1 MFKQHITGGDPGAL
15 VKAARLDSR
24 KSRARPPLWHSD
36 FKEATVSSPL
46 TRKDVVLW
54 EASVTKR

>member
-1 MFKQHITGGDPGAL
+1 MFKQHITGGDTGAV

-24 KSRARPPLWHSD
+24 KSRARPPLWHAD
-36 FKEATVSSPL
+36 FKEATVSSF